1 MEGVWGGRGKRVD
14 SFFNTKKKKR
24 EMELEHFD
32 RARSSMRPARP
43 SIQVFAFEKSPTILY
58 TYSGVWGL
66 SIPERL
72 NCRANSVSVVF
83 DF

>member
-1 MEGVWGGRGKRVD
+1 MGGAGEAGG
-14 SFFNTKKKKR
+14 FFLQHKKKNR